1 MTARTAMATA
11 QPTNKDF
18 MSYLQ
23 TSAQWH
29 NNINQV
35 ETGEPITGG
44 ADGNANL
51 ATKQLADNTL
61 FLKQKLDNLGFSE
74 QLEETGF
81 CKLPNGLTLQ
91 WGKLSLGASEQKVDV
106 TFAMPFAHQC
116 LNMTATATMSQHSPN
131 GDMTPQIVSL
141 TPTGAVVSFQNLG
154 TDTTRDITGFYYQ
167 AIGY

>member
-1 MTARTAMATA
+1 
-11 QPTNKDF
+11 

-23 TSAQWH
+23 TQPQWH

-91 WGKLSLGASEQKVDV
+91 WGKVVTPAREQRVDI
-106 TFAMPFAHQC
+106 TFATAFANQC
-116 LNMTATATMSQHSPN
+116 LNMTATASMSQHSSY

-141 TPTGAVVSFQNLG
+141 TPTGAGVSFQNLG
-154 TDTTRDITGFYYQ
+154 TDSVGHITGFYYL